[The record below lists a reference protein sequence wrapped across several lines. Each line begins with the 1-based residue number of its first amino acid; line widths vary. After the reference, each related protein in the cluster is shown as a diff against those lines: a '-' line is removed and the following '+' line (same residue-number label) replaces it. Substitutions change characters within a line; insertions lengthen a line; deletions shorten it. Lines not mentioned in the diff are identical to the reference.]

1 MWAMCTTLKET
12 YPVESFMSC
21 RYIAK
26 SVVSTSALL
35 VAIGIATPS
44 PAMAR
49 DIFAPRP
56 PQPQII
62 GLQIAQEK
70 EPALAQRLEDAASA
84 AEADVPALA
93 PQSNE
98 ATRARK

>member
-1 MWAMCTTLKET
+1 
-12 YPVESFMSC
+12 MSC

-26 SVVSTSALL
+26 SVVSASALL
-35 VAIGIATPS
+35 VAIGIAAPS

-84 AEADVPALA
+84 AEADVPAPGA
-93 PQSNE
+93 AE
-98 ATRARK
+98 